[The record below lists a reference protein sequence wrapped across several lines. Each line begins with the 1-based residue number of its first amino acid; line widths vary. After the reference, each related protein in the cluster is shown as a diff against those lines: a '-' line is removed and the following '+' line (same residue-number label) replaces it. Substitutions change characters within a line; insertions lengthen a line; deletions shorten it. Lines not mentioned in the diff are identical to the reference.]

1 MIETVFGGNKLLST
15 RRRHGEPCV
24 VLWAGEREGMR
35 RSVFVPA
42 EVCSKTVVPSEGS
55 GES

>member
-1 MIETVFGGNKLLST
+1 MKGVG
-15 RRRHGEPCV
+15 
-24 VLWAGEREGMR
+24 AGKPEGMR

-42 EVCSKTVVPSEGS
+42 EVCSKTVVPSEGI

>member
-1 MIETVFGGNKLLST
+1 MKGVG
-15 RRRHGEPCV
+15 
-24 VLWAGEREGMR
+24 AGKPEGMR

-42 EVCSKTVVPSEGS
+42 ECSKTVVPSEDI

>member
-1 MIETVFGGNKLLST
+1 MKGVGA
-15 RRRHGEPCV
+15 GEP
-24 VLWAGEREGMR
+24 EGM